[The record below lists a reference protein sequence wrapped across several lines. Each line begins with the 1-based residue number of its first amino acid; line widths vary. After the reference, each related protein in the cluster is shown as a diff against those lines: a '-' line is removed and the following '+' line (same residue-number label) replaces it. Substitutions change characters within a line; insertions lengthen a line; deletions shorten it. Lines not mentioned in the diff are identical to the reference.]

1 MQIVSVL
8 DKPIVAASNARQT
21 AAKARLYAPI
31 PLIAWILFCVFC
43 NCAGW
48 ILSAFHQLSPIGY
61 ATAFVLS
68 ASLMLVFRNRIFPPP
83 CRGIKIIRLARRFR
97 RPFPLSFL
105 VLAALALLGGLLYAP
120 NNYDALA
127 YRIPRVLHWLAEGRW
142 HWVHTEFQRLN
153 TRAPAFEWLS
163 APWVALLRTDRFLFL
178 INIISFLL
186 LPGLVFSVFRRLG
199 VGAQVA
205 WHWMWLLPAGYCFLL
220 QAGSIG
226 NDLIG
231 VVFALAALDFA
242 LRAREEDRARNVWL
256 SVLA

>member
-8 DKPIVAASNARQT
+8 DKPIAAASNAGQA
-21 AAKARLYAPI
+21 AAKARLCAPI

-48 ILSAFHQLSPIGY
+48 ILSAFHRLNPIGY

-68 ASLMLVFRNRIFPPP
+68 ASLMFIFRHRLFPPP
-83 CRGIKIIRLARRFR
+83 GRGVKLTRLILRFR

-142 HWVHTEFQRLN
+142 NWVHTEFQRLN
-153 TRAPAFEWLS
+153 TRGCGMEWITAPFI
-163 APWVALLRTDRFLFL
+163 VFTRTDRLFFL
-178 INIISFLL
+178 IDAACFLL
-186 LPGLVFSVFRRLG
+186 LPGRIFTIL
-199 VGAQVA
+199 
-205 WHWMWLLPAGYCFLL
+205 
-220 QAGSIG
+220 
-226 NDLIG
+226 
-231 VVFALAALDFA
+231 
-242 LRAREEDRARNVWL
+242 
-256 SVLA
+256 

>member
-163 APWVALLRTDRFLFL
+163 APWVAIRTRVLHWL
-178 INIISFLL
+178 AE
-186 LPGLVFSVFRRLG
+186 GR
-199 VGAQVA
+199 
-205 WHWMWLLPAGYCFLL
+205 WHWVHTEVQRVNTRAPAFG
-220 QAGSIG
+220 
-226 NDLIG
+226 
-231 VVFALAALDFA
+231 
-242 LRAREEDRARNVWL
+242 WL
-256 SVLA
+256 SAAWVAIRTRVLAYSNVGI